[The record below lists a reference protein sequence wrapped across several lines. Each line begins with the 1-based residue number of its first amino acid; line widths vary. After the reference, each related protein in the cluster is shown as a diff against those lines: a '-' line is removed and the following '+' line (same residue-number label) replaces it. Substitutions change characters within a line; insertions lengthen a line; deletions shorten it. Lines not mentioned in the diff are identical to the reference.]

1 MKLMFYANFD
11 LISDPIKTFIHFWVI
26 FTNSLLSRYT
36 IKVLFLQLSLR
47 VLWSS
52 IKYKQVATET
62 KKVFSLYSWTLTD
75 IALL

>member
-11 LISDPIKTFIHFWVI
+11 LICDPIKTFIHFWVI

-36 IKVLFLQLSLR
+36 IKVLFLQLCLR

-62 KKVFSLYSWTLTD
+62 KKVFCLYSWTLTD

>member
-1 MKLMFYANFD
+1 MQLMFYANFD

>member
-1 MKLMFYANFD
+1 MKLMFYADFD
-11 LISDPIKTFIHFWVI
+11 LISDPIKTFIHFWVV
-26 FTNSLLSRYT
+26 FTNSLLSRYI

-52 IKYKQVATET
+52 IKNKQVATET
-62 KKVFSLYSWTLTD
+62 KNVFSLYSWTLTD

>member
-26 FTNSLLSRYT
+26 VTNSLLSRCI

-52 IKYKQVATET
+52 IKYNQVATET
-62 KKVFSLYSWTLTD
+62 KEVLSLYSWTLAD

>member
-1 MKLMFYANFD
+1 MKLMFYANSD

-36 IKVLFLQLSLR
+36 IKVLFLQLSLH